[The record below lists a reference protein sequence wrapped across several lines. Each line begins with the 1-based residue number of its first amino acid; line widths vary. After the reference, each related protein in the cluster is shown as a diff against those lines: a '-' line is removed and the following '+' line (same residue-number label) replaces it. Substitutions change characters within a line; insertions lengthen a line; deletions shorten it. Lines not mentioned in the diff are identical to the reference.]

1 MTPTLHRCTSCRERK
16 PASEFHKDRKTSSG
30 LRNSCIACNR
40 DKQRLNSKRQW
51 EKQKAKYSAMINSSK
66 PDLTAKI
73 HPISE
78 SHRNSFLRRFSRKRT
93 PNPPKPVKALQK
105 RTVGQRKPARRTR
118 IRAVSEKKQEWND
131 LYRLKY
137 EKDTLFGVVYDLGW
151 DGDQP
156 VVLRKLGSRAG
167 YERHHPAARN
177 RYHILA
183 YVYVS
188 HALHEWCHGNGKA
201 ARAIGAL
208 LPEFDGRESGPDQ
221 LDPFSVLPQIQELR
235 NKYEL

>member
-16 PASEFHKDRKTSSG
+16 PQDQFYG
-30 LRNSCIACNR
+30 
-40 DKQRLNSKRQW
+40 
-51 EKQKAKYSAMINSSK
+51 
-66 PDLTAKI
+66 
-73 HPISE
+73 
-78 SHRNSFLRRFSRKRT
+78 SHRAKCKQCLLEAAHERRVKKRT
-93 PNPPKPVKALQK
+93 RKPLQRVLQPSSTQDTPKPAKAPQK

-118 IRAVSEKKQEWND
+118 IRAVSEKKREWND
-131 LYRLKY
+131 LYRRKY

-151 DGDQP
+151 DGGQP

-167 YERHHPAARN
+167 YERHHPAARA

-208 LPEFDGRESGPDQ
+208 LPEFDGRESGPGQ
-221 LDPFSVLPQIQELR
+221 LDPFSALPQIQELKQ
-235 NKYEL
+235 KYT